1 MSKIGKRPVT
11 IPAGVKVHFEHG
23 VCTVSHGANKQTVN
37 VPYFLDCKIEKDIL
51 NVVPL
56 RLRDKHMRAMWGTIR
71 ALIANAVEGL
81 TKGYEKNLELKGLG
95 YKAEV
100 KGSNTELFLGYSHI
114 VKFANPEDVK
124 IKCAKPTHIVIN
136 GHDKQRVGQVAANLK
151 RLRKHNRYKDYGI
164 HEMGQWRYVKVRKS
178 K

>member
-1 MSKIGKRPVT
+1 MSKIGKRPIA
-11 IPAGVKVHFEHG
+11 IPAGVKIHLEHG
-23 VCTVSHGANKQTVN
+23 VCTVSHGANKQTVT
-37 VPYFLDCKIEKDIL
+37 VPYFLDCQIDKDVL
-51 NVVPL
+51 TVVPL
-56 RLRDKHMRAMWGTIR
+56 RLRDKHMRAMWGTVR
-71 ALIANAVEGL
+71 ALISNAVEGL

-100 KGSNTELFLGYSHI
+100 KGANTELFLGYSHI

-136 GHDKQRVGQVAANLK
+136 GADKQRVGQVAANLK

-164 HEMGQWRYVKVRKS
+164 YEMGQWRYIKVRKS